1 MTDRNTVEE
10 RIQLLLEDIAL
21 QGFEVLASSTWEDM
35 GIDSLSKVEFCM
47 DLEDEFNVDIPDEV
61 MEILDTVEEITE
73 YISRRLGLENE

>member
-10 RIQLLLEDIAL
+10 RIQLLLENIAM